1 MLKAFKLTSGL
12 LPGQQ
17 ATNLKSQDSSTTAA
31 AAAPNAALA
40 SLFTGFVHFY
50 AKTIDWRREA
60 VSVHAGKRQAPA
72 QKLPLHI
79 VELSNGSTQVAPS
92 IEDPFNP
99 AFNLSTLMT
108 AASLVRFREELARAD
123 TLCSKNASLSEIL
136 EPWVPPERGNT
147 ANDGGGDES

>member
-1 MLKAFKLTSGL
+1 MNSSPGSSQTS
-12 LPGQQ
+12 
-17 ATNLKSQDSSTTAA
+17 S
-31 AAAPNAALA
+31 AAPNASDASLS

-79 VELSNGSTQVAPS
+79 VELSNGSTEVAPS

-99 AFNLSTLMT
+99 AFNLSGLMT
-108 AASLVRFREELARAD
+108 AVSVVRFREELARAD
-123 TLCSKNASLSEIL
+123 ALCSRNASLSEIL
-136 EPWVPPERGNT
+136 EPWVPPEYGSTTNE
-147 ANDGGGDES
+147 GGGESAPES

>member
-1 MLKAFKLTSGL
+1 MNSSPGSSQTS
-12 LPGQQ
+12 
-17 ATNLKSQDSSTTAA
+17 SAA
-31 AAAPNAALA
+31 RNASDASLA

-50 AKTIDWRREA
+50 TNTIDWRREA

-79 VELSNGSTQVAPS
+79 VELSNGSTEVAPS
-92 IEDPFNP
+92 IEDPFDP
-99 AFNLSTLMT
+99 ASNLSTLMT

-123 TLCSKNASLSEIL
+123 ALCSRNASLSEIL

-147 ANDGGGDES
+147 AGGNESAPE